1 MLEKLYHLDKK
12 LLIYFNN
19 LGDERFDG
27 FWKIIT
33 SIYTWIPLFLFFIF
47 LFFKAYKRREALRT
61 HLIFFFSILFVN
73 LLVYIVKELIMRLR
87 PNNDPSLAGLL
98 RSIYTSHDYSF
109 FSGHAS
115 NSFAITTFVVLC
127 LRFKYRWVY
136 LFYIWPLL
144 FCFSR
149 MYLGVHYP
157 SDIIVGSLVGT
168 IIGILFYKIQKKYNK
183 TTL

>member
-1 MLEKLYHLDKK
+1 MFEKLYQLDTE

-19 LGDERFDG
+19 LGDEKFDP

-33 SIYTWIPLFLFFIF
+33 SIYTWIPLFIFFIF
-47 LFFKAYKRREALRT
+47 LFFKNYKKREALKL
-61 HLIFFFSILFVN
+61 HLLFFFSILVVN
-73 LLVYIVKELIMRLR
+73 LLVYIVKESIMRIR
-87 PNNDPSLAGLL
+87 PINEPSLTGLI
-98 RSIYTSHDYSF
+98 RSVYASHDYSF

-127 LRFKYRWVY
+127 LRFKYKWAY

-168 IIGILFYKIQKKYNK
+168 GIGSLFYQIDKK
-183 TTL
+183 T